1 MDFFGF
7 LFGFFL
13 GGVVVLVGTATRKDP
28 KDPRTTL
35 ADTTPADTT
44 PADTTPADTTPADTT
59 PADTTP
65 ADTTPADTTPA
76 DTKRLVN
83 IVYRLRCMNTAN
95 ASLLAEQSSTIKR
108 LTATNKR
115 LRDERDWW
123 KNWSRSR
130 VATSL

>member
-35 ADTTPADTT
+35 ADTTL
-44 PADTTPADTTPADTT
+44 
-59 PADTTP
+59 ADTTP

-83 IVYRLRCMNTAN
+83 IVNRLRCMNTAN